1 MGEISGVPT
10 ADINNV
16 DGFFTSQTG
25 GGGSGVQVNSIAA
38 GAQLFGS
45 TSLWMRSDVPQTFSR
60 SEAFTTVTFSKIECN
75 RGYTQVMALTSSGQ
89 LWYNCDSS
97 TYLGSGFTADKTW
110 RRYGTDTDWTDLAGG
125 NQVWGAIK
133 GGDYYFMGT
142 GSYRQRGD
150 GSTSGVTGWS
160 NLNSSQTW
168 SKVFFGFRH
177 TWLISASGE
186 AYSTGYSYDYMTGQG
201 TTGTVSTFA
210 REKNSLTNIVEAS
223 GGYRC
228 AWLRDSSGN
237 TYFSGNNA
245 NRHAGPL
252 ITSGSDQNGP
262 VAASTAA
269 AHYNCAKLGT
279 FSYHGGC
286 HIDSDGYLRFS
297 GEATGYMRPDNSTTD
312 KKNSDG
318 GYQLTSMGS
327 GWTDYRGQDKNG
339 SANEHN
345 AVALKSGAMWNGGE
359 DSAEFKGNV
368 DPDGNASD
376 TRHWVEVVSSG
387 VNCVAQRAAVL
398 AKG

>member
-16 DGFFTSQTG
+16 DGFFTTQSG
-25 GGGSGVQVNSIAA
+25 GGTGVSVNPITT

-45 TSLWMRSDVPQTFSR
+45 TDLWMRSDIPLTFAR

-75 RGYTQVMALTSSGQ
+75 TTYTQVMALTSSGQ
-89 LWYNCDSS
+89 LWYNCDDS

-125 NQVWGAIK
+125 ASVWGAIK
-133 GGDYYFMGT
+133 GGDYYFMGA
-142 GSYRQRGD
+142 GSFRQRGD
-150 GSTSGVTGWS
+150 GSTSSSTGWS
-160 NLNSSQTW
+160 NVNSSQTW
-168 SKVFFGFRH
+168 SKVFFGYRH

-186 AYSTGYSYDYMTGQG
+186 AYATGYGYDYMTGQG
-201 TTGTVSTFA
+201 STLTISTFA

-223 GGYRC
+223 GGHRC

-237 TYFSGNNA
+237 TYFTGNNGQGV
-245 NRHAGPL
+245 AGPL
-252 ITSGSDQNGP
+252 ITTTSDQNGP
-262 VAASTAA
+262 LAASTAA
-269 AHYNCAKLGT
+269 ANYNCVKLGT

-297 GEATGYMRPDNSTTD
+297 GEASSYMRPDNSTTD
-312 KKNSDG
+312 KKTSNG
-318 GYQLTSMGS
+318 GYQLTSIGS
-327 GWTDYRGQDKNG
+327 GWTDYRAQDKNG
-339 SANEHN
+339 QFGQRN
-345 AVALKSGAMWNGGE
+345 AVALKNGAMWNGGE

-368 DPDGNASD
+368 DPDGNASNSA
-376 TRHWVEVVSSG
+376 HWVEVTSSG
-387 VNCVAQRAAVL
+387 TNCVAQRASVL